1 MKVAPPDGPHSGRG
15 SSRQERS
22 GPARSRLALTRF
34 AAGGAAAL
42 LVAVA
47 VVDVR
52 QSAASGTGEN
62 EKLLLIAPAAPGG
75 GWDMLAREM
84 QNGLREEGLRRNVEV
99 TNAEGA
105 GGTIGLTQTANREGQ
120 SGVLTMTGLGMVG
133 AVESLGSQHTMA
145 DSTPIAQLASEYLTV
160 VVPKNSPYKTLDDL
174 AAAWRDK
181 KGGLP
186 VAGGS
191 MGGVDQIFAAQVAQS
206 MDVPPGDINYL
217 PYAGGGEVL
226 TSLLSSTSQVGFG
239 TFGDFRDQ
247 LESGSV
253 RALGISS
260 AKRLKGVD
268 DLPTLRE
275 QGYDVE
281 MSNWRGV
288 IAPPG
293 LSKDEIARLE
303 KVVAKLRTTDA
314 WADTLTRNRWTD
326 TYQDRADFEAFLKE
340 EIAVTRKTVKALGL

>member
-1 MKVAPPDGPHSGRG
+1 MKVAPTR
-15 SSRQERS
+15 
-22 GPARSRLALTRF
+22 AALTRI
-34 AAGGAAAL
+34 AACGAAAI
-42 LVAVA
+42 LVGVA

-99 TNAEGA
+99 SNAEGA

-133 AVESLGSQHTMA
+133 AVETLGSQHTMA
-145 DSTPIAQLASEYLTV
+145 DATPIAQLASEYLTV
-160 VVPKNSPYKTLDDL
+160 VVPKNSPFRTADEL
-174 AAAWRDK
+174 ADAWREK
-181 KGGLP
+181 KRGLP

-206 MDVPPGDINYL
+206 MKVPPGGINYL

-226 TSLLSSTSQVGFG
+226 TSLLSGTAQVGFG
-239 TFGDFRDQ
+239 TYGDFSDQ
-247 LESGSV
+247 LESGAV

-260 AKRLKGVD
+260 PQRLKGVD
-268 DLPTLRE
+268 ELPTLRE

-293 LSKDEIARLE
+293 IGEEEAKKLE
-303 KVVAKLRTTDA
+303 RVLAKLRKTPT
-314 WADTLTRNRWTD
+314 WADTLKRNRWTD
-326 TYQDRADFEAFLKE
+326 TYQGREEFTAFLKE
-340 EIAVTRKTVKALGL
+340 EVAVARKTVKALGL